1 MAKLSFTI
9 ISVEER
15 KMSDKKN
22 DEVKAEN
29 MDNSGKTQDVA
40 ILTQP
45 QESAGARSL
54 KRKKSQRRRKSL

>member
-1 MAKLSFTI
+1 
-9 ISVEER
+9 
-15 KMSDKKN
+15 MSDKKN

-45 QESAGARSL
+45 QESAGG
-54 KRKKSQRRRKSL
+54 KKPKKETSAASS

>member
-45 QESAGARSL
+45 QESAGAPAGGL
-54 KRKKSQRRRKSL
+54 